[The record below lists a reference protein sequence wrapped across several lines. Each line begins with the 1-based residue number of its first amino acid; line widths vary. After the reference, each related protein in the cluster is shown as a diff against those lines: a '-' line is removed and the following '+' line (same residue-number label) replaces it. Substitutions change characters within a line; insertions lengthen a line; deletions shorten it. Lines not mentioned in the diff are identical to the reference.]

1 MDVRYLKNAPPSPP
15 AKVLAAEGRTFP
27 VDQMYLEDVYG
38 LTQYRLAPDSPAALR
53 GRVGGRE
60 ASARLKKQAAASR

>member
-1 MDVRYLKNAPPSPP
+1 
-15 AKVLAAEGRTFP
+15 VLAAEGRTFP

-60 ASARLKKQAAASR
+60 ASARLKKQAVASR